1 MPGRVSSPRFVG
13 RHAELTRLETLWK
26 TVIADEMAATV
37 LVSGEAGV
45 GKTRLVAELEGRL
58 EEPSLVIT
66 GSCIEVVD
74 RALPFGP
81 IVQALR
87 ALHRS
92 LDETTLDAVIG
103 PARDDL
109 AALVPELH
117 GVAATE
123 DPQLGTTALFE
134 QLLGVLERLGDRIPT
149 LLVLEDL
156 HWSDRSTR
164 DLFVYLARSLRAT
177 RVVLLGTYRS
187 DDLHRRHPLRSALT
201 ELDRA
206 GIVERVELARFD
218 RDELRE
224 LIAAIVGGDP
234 STELVDR
241 TYARSDG
248 NAFFAEELLA
258 TDDSDGDTT
267 LSESL
272 REIVLARVDTLSP
285 TAQEVLRGAAVIGR
299 RVDHRLLAA
308 LMQLPDPQLL
318 EALRD
323 AVLEQVLIADDGGTG
338 YRFRHALMHEA
349 VYDDLLPGDRVAL
362 HTRVAELLG
371 EHAEWFLGAEAE
383 LASELA
389 CHWNSAHDSPRAL
402 SAAME
407 AARVAERMY
416 AHCEALAHAER
427 VLTLWPTVANAE
439 QLAGMHHV
447 DVVRFAASQA
457 DMSGSTDRALDF
469 VRAALEEVD
478 EREDPVTAGLL
489 HERCARYLW
498 LMSGTW
504 DEILHQCE
512 ESVRLVPPEPS
523 EARARVLATHGQH
536 LMLAGRSP
544 EAMVACN
551 EAIRIAE
558 LVGAPMIEG
567 HARNSLG
574 STLVGTGHPDEG
586 IEQLHLARALAF
598 ETRSWADVARA
609 AINEGGA
616 LQTLARHLDALAL
629 SLEGAELARAHGLDR
644 CFGAFLRLNGCESL
658 WALGRWEEIEE
669 QLNEIEAAEPVGVEA
684 WRSTEMRSLLAAG
697 RGQYDEAR
705 AFAAQLTEMLDRN
718 ADERE
723 RLAIERLQV
732 LIAAWEGDA
741 EQAATRA
748 LAAARRP
755 VRDMTVC
762 VDVGSSMIVEG
773 IAAAGGMFPEI
784 ARELTESF
792 HVWIT
797 EERWGGGRPGDLDAL
812 GEQFA
817 AELARAEGHSDPD
830 RWLAVAE
837 RWNQFGMR
845 PREAYARWRAAEAY
859 VASDRKDAAAPIAR
873 HAYELASTIG
883 WAWVREG
890 VALLARR
897 ARLALD
903 LPVPSA
909 LTPAE
914 RLGLTAR
921 EAEVLTLVA
930 EGRTN
935 RQIAEAL
942 FISTKTASVHV
953 SNILGKLAVSNRGE
967 AAAAARRLGLA

>member
-26 TVIADEMAATV
+26 TVVADEVAATV
-37 LVSGEAGV
+37 LLSGEAGV
-45 GKTRLVAELEGRL
+45 GKTRLVAELERRL
-58 EEPSLVIT
+58 DEPSLVIS

-87 ALHRS
+87 SLHRA
-92 LDETTLDAVIG
+92 LDDVTFEAVVG
-103 PARDDL
+103 PAREDL

-149 LLVLEDL
+149 LVVLEDL

-206 GIVERVELARFD
+206 GVVERVELARFD
-218 RDELRE
+218 RDETRE
-224 LIAAIVGGDP
+224 LITAIVGGDP

-258 TDDSDGDTT
+258 ADDSDSDT

-285 TAQEVLRGAAVIGR
+285 VAQEVLRGAAVIGR
-299 RVDHRLLAA
+299 RADHRLLAA
-308 LMQLPDPQLL
+308 LMQLPEPQLL

-323 AVLEQVLIADDGGTG
+323 AVLEQVLVADDDGMG

-371 EHAEWFLGAEAE
+371 ERPEWFLGGEGE
-383 LASELA
+383 LSAELA
-389 CHWNSAHDSPRAL
+389 CHWDAAHDSPRAL
-402 SAAME
+402 AAALE
-407 AARVAERMY
+407 AARAAERMY
-416 AHCEALAHAER
+416 AHCESLAHAER
-427 VLTLWPTVANAE
+427 ALTLWPNVANAE
-439 QLAGMHHV
+439 QLAGMRHV
-447 DVVRFAASQA
+447 DVVRFAANQA

-469 VRAALEEVD
+469 VRAALDEVD
-478 EREDPVTAGLL
+478 ETEDPITAGLL

-498 LMSGTW
+498 VMSGTW
-504 DEILHQCE
+504 DEILFECE
-512 ESVRLVPPEPS
+512 ESVRLVPDTPS

-536 LMLAGRSP
+536 LMLAGRSV
-544 EAMVACN
+544 EATVVCN

-558 LVGAPMIEG
+558 QVGAPMIEG

-598 ETRSWADVARA
+598 QTRSWADVARA

-616 LQTLARHLDALAL
+616 LQTLARHEEALAL
-629 SLEGAELARAHGLDR
+629 SLDGAELAREHGLDR

-658 WALGRWEEIEE
+658 WALGRWD
-669 QLNEIEAAEPVGVEA
+669 EIEAQLDEIEATEPIGVEA
-684 WRSTEMRSLLAAG
+684 WRSTELRSILAAG

-705 AFAAQLTEMLDRN
+705 AFAAQLAELLARH

-723 RLAIERLQV
+723 SLAIERLYV
-732 LIAAWEGDA
+732 AISAWEGDA

-748 LAAARRP
+748 LAAARQP

-762 VDVGSSMIVEG
+762 VDVGTSMIVEG
-773 IAAAGGMFPEI
+773 MAAAGRGFPEI
-784 ARELTESF
+784 ARELAETF
-792 HVWIT
+792 QVWIT
-797 EERWGGGRPGDLDAL
+797 EERWGGGRPGDLDVLDAQL
-812 GEQFA
+812 A
-817 AELARAEGHSDPD
+817 AEVARAEGRSDAD
-830 RWLAVAE
+830 AWVAVADSWE
-837 RWNQFGMR
+837 QVGMC
-845 PREAYARWRAAEAY
+845 PREAYARWRAAEAF
-859 VASDRKDAAAPIAR
+859 AAVDNREAGETAAR
-873 HAYELASTIG
+873 RAYELASTIG
-883 WAWVREG
+883 WAWVRDG

-921 EAEVLTLVA
+921 EAEVLVLVA

-935 RQIAEAL
+935 RQIGEAL

-953 SNILGKLAVSNRGE
+953 SNILAKLSVSNRGE
-967 AAAAARRLGLA
+967 AGAAARRLGVA

>member
-26 TVIADEMAATV
+26 TVVTDEVAATV

-45 GKTRLVAELEGRL
+45 GKTRLVSELEGRL
-58 EEPSLVIT
+58 GEPSIVIS
-66 GSCIEVVD
+66 GSAIEVVD

-87 ALHRS
+87 SLHRT
-92 LDETTLDAVIG
+92 LDETTFEAVIG

-117 GVAATE
+117 GVAGAE

-134 QLLGVLERLGDRIPT
+134 QVLGVLERLGDRIPT

-206 GIVERVELARFD
+206 GVVERVELARFD

-224 LIAAIVGGDP
+224 LITAIVGGDP

-258 TDDSDGDTT
+258 ADESDADT

-272 REIVLARVDTLSP
+272 REIVLARVDTLTP

-299 RVDHRLLAA
+299 RADHRLLAA

-323 AVLEQVLIADDGGTG
+323 AVLEQVLIADDGGMG

-389 CHWNSAHDSPRAL
+389 CHWNSAHNAPRAL

-407 AARVAERMY
+407 AAQVAERMY
-416 AHCEALAHAER
+416 AHSEALAHAER
-427 VLTLWPTVANAE
+427 VLTLWPNVTDPE
-439 QLAGMHHV
+439 QLAGMRHV
-447 DVVRFAASQA
+447 DVVRFAAGQA
-457 DMSGSTDRALDF
+457 DMSGSTDRALGF
-469 VRAALEEVD
+469 VRAALDEVD
-478 EREDPVTAGLL
+478 EREDPITAGLL

-498 LMSGTW
+498 VVNGTW
-504 DEILHQCE
+504 DEILHECNE
-512 ESVRLVPPEPS
+512 AVRLVPEAPS

-558 LVGAPMIEG
+558 LVGARMIEG

-574 STLVGTGHPDEG
+574 STLVGIGHADEG

-616 LQTLARHLDALAL
+616 LQTLSRHEEGLAL

-658 WALGRWEEIEE
+658 WALGRWNEIEE
-669 QLNEIEAAEPVGVEA
+669 QLNEVEATEPIGVEA
-684 WRSTEMRSLLAAG
+684 WRLTELRSMLAAG

-705 AFAAQLTEMLDRN
+705 AFAAQLTELLARN

-723 RLAIERLQV
+723 RLAIERLY
-732 LIAAWEGDA
+732 IAIAVWEGDA
-741 EQAATRA
+741 EQAAHRA
-748 LAAARRP
+748 LEAARMP

-762 VDVGSSMIVEG
+762 VDVGASMIVEG
-773 IAAAGGMFPEI
+773 IAAAGSASPDI
-784 ARELTESF
+784 ARELTDSF
-792 HVWIT
+792 HDWIA
-797 EERWGGGRPGDLDAL
+797 EERWGGGRPGDVDVL
-812 GEQFA
+812 GDQLA
-817 AELARAEGHSDPD
+817 AELARAEGHSDPEA
-830 RWLAVAE
+830 WLAVAD
-837 RWNQFGMR
+837 RWEEFGMR

-859 VASDRKDAAAPIAR
+859 VASDRKDVAAPIAR
-873 HAYELASTIG
+873 RAHELASKIG
-883 WAWVREG
+883 WAWVRDG

-921 EAEVLTLVA
+921 EAEVLVLVA

-935 RQIAEAL
+935 RQIAESL

-953 SNILGKLAVSNRGE
+953 SNILAKLSVSNRGE
-967 AAAAARRLGLA
+967 AAATARRLGLA

>member
-1 MPGRVSSPRFVG
+1 VAVPGRVSSPRFVG
-13 RHAELTRLETLWK
+13 RQAELTRLETIWK
-26 TVIADEMAATV
+26 TAVADEVAATV

-45 GKTRLVAELEGRL
+45 GKTRLVAELAERL
-58 EEPSLVIT
+58 GEPSLVLT

-87 ALHRS
+87 ALHRG
-92 LDETTLDAVIG
+92 LDAPTLDAVIG

-117 GVAATE
+117 GVASEE

-134 QLLGVLERLGDRIPT
+134 QVLGVFERLGDRTPT

-164 DLFVYLARSLRAT
+164 DLFVYLARSLHAT

-224 LIAAIVGGDP
+224 LITAIVGGDP

-241 TYARSDG
+241 TYERSDG

-258 TDDSDGDTT
+258 ADDSDGA

-285 TAQEVLRGAAVIGR
+285 AAQEVLRGAAVIGR
-299 RVDHRLLAA
+299 RADHRLLAA
-308 LMQLPDPQLL
+308 LMQLPEPQLL

-323 AVLEQVLIADDGGTG
+323 AVLEQILVADDGGMG

-371 EHAEWFLGAEAE
+371 EHSEWFPGAEAE

-389 CHWNSAHDSPRAL
+389 CHWNSAHDSRRAL
-402 SAAME
+402 SAAID

-416 AHCEALAHAER
+416 AHCESLAHVER
-427 VLTLWPTVANAE
+427 VLTLWPNVEDAE
-439 QLAGMHHV
+439 QLSGMRHV
-447 DVVRFAASQA
+447 DVVRFAAVQA

-498 LMSGTW
+498 TVSGSW
-504 DEILHQCE
+504 DEILFECE
-512 ESVRLVPPEPS
+512 ESVRLVPTTPS

-536 LMLAGRSP
+536 LMLAGRFV
-544 EAMVACN
+544 EATDACN
-551 EAIRIAE
+551 EAIRIAQ

-574 STLVGTGHPDEG
+574 TTLAGSGHPDAG

-616 LQTLARHLDALAL
+616 LQTLARHDEALAL
-629 SLEGAELARAHGLDR
+629 SLDGAELARAHGLDR
-644 CFGAFLRLNGCESL
+644 SFGGCLRLNGCESL
-658 WALGRWEEIEE
+658 WALGRWDEIETH
-669 QLNEIEAAEPVGVEA
+669 LDEIDATEPIGVEA
-684 WRSTEMRSLLAAG
+684 WRSTELRSLLAAG
-697 RGQYDEAR
+697 RGRYDEAR
-705 AFAAQLTEMLDRN
+705 AVAAQLKALLPRDAE
-718 ADERE
+718 ERE
-723 RLAIERLQV
+723 LLAIERLFV
-732 LIAAWEGDA
+732 VIAAWEGDA

-755 VRDMTVC
+755 VTDMTLC
-762 VDVGSSMIVEG
+762 VDVGTSIVVDG
-773 IAAAGGMFPEI
+773 IAAAGDSHPEI
-784 ARELTESF
+784 ARELADGFGLWVAEQ
-792 HVWIT
+792 
-797 EERWGGGRPGDLDAL
+797 RWGGGRAGDLDAL
-812 GEQFA
+812 IDQFA
-817 AELARAEGHSDPD
+817 AEVDRAEGHSDPEHWLGVAS
-830 RWLAVAE
+830 RWEQLRME
-837 RWNQFGMR
+837 
-845 PREAYARWRAAEAY
+845 PRESYARWRAAEAF
-859 VASDRKDAAAPIAR
+859 AAADDRAAAEVAAR
-873 HAYELASTIG
+873 RAYELASTIG
-883 WAWVREG
+883 WAWVRDG

-921 EAEVLTLVA
+921 EAEVLVLVA

-953 SNILGKLAVSNRGE
+953 SNILAKLSVSNRGE
-967 AAAAARRLGLA
+967 AAAAARRLGLT